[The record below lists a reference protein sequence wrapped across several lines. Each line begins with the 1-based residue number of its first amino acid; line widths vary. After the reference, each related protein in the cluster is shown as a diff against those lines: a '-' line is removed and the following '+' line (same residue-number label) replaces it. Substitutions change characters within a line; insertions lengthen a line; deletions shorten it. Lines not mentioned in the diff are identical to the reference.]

1 VSEDRPRR
9 YKAPVAPETPS
20 GYRQTRRGSKSAK
33 SSKRAHRQH
42 KVASAFDNVLR
53 GVRQGVYA
61 LAYGFGVLVLTA
73 IAVLLVIT
81 TINTV
86 ARWSAERDAR
96 QAATPAAREERS
108 KENLLVIGVE
118 GERATGLLALR
129 VDAKGK
135 QVFGIAIP
143 DGAFID
149 VPGRGFERIGE
160 AYDIGPELAM
170 SAVSNYL
177 TVPFENYIVVPQS
190 VYTDALT
197 RQLVNAIPAA
207 SVSTN
212 LDSDELSDLSK
223 TLSEVTQDSVALVPM
238 PVKPLKLGDQTYFE
252 PQREE
257 IADLL
262 KSWWGVDA
270 TQQAAAV
277 RVVVYN
283 GAGSPGIAGEA
294 AQVLIRAGFRVVDT
308 KNADNFDYATT
319 KIVVRRGSGS
329 QGEDVRRALGVG
341 EISIEPAAADVTDVI
356 VIIGKDYKVPAD
368 EEKGSS

>member
-1 VSEDRPRR
+1 VSEERPRR
-9 YKAPVAPETPS
+9 YKPPTPPETPR

-33 SSKRAHRQH
+33 SAKKAQRQH
-42 KVASAFDNVLR
+42 AVVSAVDRSWR
-53 GVRQGVYA
+53 GVRKVVYVI
-61 LAYGFGVLVLTA
+61 AYGAGVLVLTL
-73 IAVLLVIT
+73 IAVLFVIT

-86 ARWSAERDAR
+86 ARWSAQRGV
-96 QAATPAAREERS
+96 QNAATPAAQAERA

-118 GERATGLLALR
+118 GDRATGFLALR

-149 VPGRGFERIGE
+149 VPGQGFERIGE
-160 AYDIGPELAM
+160 AYNAGPDVAM

-177 TVPFENYIVVPQS
+177 TVPFENYIVVPKL

-197 RQLVNAIPAA
+197 KQQVTGIAAA
-207 SVSTN
+207 SERTD
-212 LDSDELSDLSK
+212 LTADELSGLSK
-223 TLSEVTQDSVALVPM
+223 TLSGIEQRSVALVPM
-238 PVKPLKLGDQTYFE
+238 PVKPLRLGDQTYFE

-277 RVVVYN
+277 RVIVYN
-283 GAGSPGIAGEA
+283 GAGVPGIAGEA
-294 AQVLIRAGFRVVDT
+294 AQVLIRSGFRVVDT
-308 KNADNFDYATT
+308 KNADNFDYDTT
-319 KIVVRRGSGS
+319 KIVVRRGSAA
-329 QGEDVRRALGVG
+329 QGQDVRRALGVG
-341 EISIEPAAADVTDVI
+341 DVSVEPASADVTDVI
-356 VIIGKDYKVPAD
+356 VIIGKDFKAPAD
-368 EEKGSS
+368 EEKGSL